1 MLVSSQLYTVIL
13 DLIPPFS
20 FYCNLFY
27 SNSALAAKDVT
38 VQYGHLQ
45 CIIFFL
51 DCTRPF
57 QGYKNFLGRL
67 FFFFT
72 VIKKKHKENYLIGTT
87 Q

>member
-51 DCTRPF
+51 DCIRPF

-67 FFFFT
+67 FFFT
-72 VIKKKHKENYLIGTT
+72 VIKKKHKENYLTGTT